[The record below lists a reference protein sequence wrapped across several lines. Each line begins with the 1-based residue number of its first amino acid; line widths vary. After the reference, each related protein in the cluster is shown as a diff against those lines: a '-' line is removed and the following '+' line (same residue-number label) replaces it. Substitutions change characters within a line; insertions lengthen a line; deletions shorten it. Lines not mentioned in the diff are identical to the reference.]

1 MKIYHNNRCRKS
13 REALEIIKSQQKDFK
28 VIEYLKEK
36 LSSKE
41 ISSIL
46 TKLKLKPI
54 DLVRTN
60 EVVWKEKYKNKKLTD
75 TDIINIMADNPRLI
89 QRPIIITKN
98 KAILGRDIKKVI
110 GLFD

>member
-110 GLFD
+110 DLFN

>member
-36 LSSKE
+36 LSNKE

-46 TKLKLKPI
+46 TKLKLKPM

-60 EVVWKEKYKNKKLTD
+60 EIIWKEKYKNKKLTN

-110 GLFD
+110 DLFN

>member
-36 LSSKE
+36 LSNKE

-46 TKLKLKPI
+46 KKLKLKPI

-60 EVVWKEKYKNKKLTD
+60 EIIWKEKYKNKKLTD
-75 TDIINIMADNPRLI
+75 KDIINIMADNPRLI

-98 KAILGRDIKKVI
+98 KAILGRNIKKVND
-110 GLFD
+110 LFN

>member
-60 EVVWKEKYKNKKLTD
+60 EVVWKEKYKNKKLTN
-75 TDIINIMADNPRLI
+75 TDIINIMVDNPRLI

-110 GLFD
+110 DLFN

>member
-36 LSSKE
+36 LSNKE

-46 TKLKLKPI
+46 KKLKLKPI

-60 EVVWKEKYKNKKLTD
+60 EIIWKEKYKNKQLTD

-110 GLFD
+110 DLFN

>member
-36 LSSKE
+36 LSNKE

-46 TKLKLKPI
+46 KKLKLKPI

-60 EVVWKEKYKNKKLTD
+60 EIIWKEKYKNKKLTD

-98 KAILGRDIKKVI
+98 KAILGRNIKKVND
-110 GLFD
+110 LFN